1 MAELLGLCTWIF
13 GHQRHQDIAAVAADL
28 GCGGVELHVPLDGGL
43 PAADLRRLYASRGL
57 RILSLTPENV
67 DLAHAD
73 PHERQR
79 AEHYYSRLIAFAAE
93 LEAPALTIHEHVGR
107 GSWPDSRKQEW
118 ERLLGSFRRLARL
131 GEERQVDLL
140 LEPLRPPL
148 VSQIH
153 RAADAVR
160 LCEAVG
166 SPRLRIVLDTFHM
179 DAAESEPIAAI
190 RLCATRL
197 GAVQLADRQRR
208 GLGLGGI
215 TFKPYLQAFDAIGFC
230 GPWILECAVG
240 LSGPSL
246 ESRDVDQARLRFELE
261 SSVSVLRQHFAT
273 PPMRSGETGACSSND
288 LPRASAYLAAEA
300 ASQVSK
306 CLDHLDA
313 REDQPGRS

>member
-1 MAELLGLCTWIF
+1 MADSIGLCTWIF
-13 GHQRHQDIAAVAADL
+13 GHQRHQEIAAVAADL
-28 GCGGVELHVPLDGGL
+28 GCAGVEVHVPLDVW
-43 PAADLRRLYASRGL
+43 PAADLRRVYASHGL
-57 RILSLTPENV
+57 SVLSLTPENV

-73 PHERQR
+73 PRERHR
-79 AEHYYSRLIAFAAE
+79 AELYYGRLITFAAA
-93 LEAPALTIHEHVGR
+93 LEAPAITIHEHVGR
-107 GSWPDSRKQEW
+107 GASPDTRQREW
-118 ERLLGSFRRLARL
+118 ERLLGSCRVLAGL
-131 GEERQVDLL
+131 AEERQVDLL

-179 DAAESEPIAAI
+179 DAAETDAASAI
-190 RLCATRL
+190 RLCANRL

-215 TFKPYLQAFDAIGFC
+215 DLQPYWQAFDAIGFH

-246 ESRDVDQARLRFELE
+246 ECRDVDQARLRQALE
-261 SSVSVLRQHFAT
+261 SSMVALRRQLASPA
-273 PPMRSGETGACSSND
+273 PPPDRGGLAGEQ
-288 LPRASAYLAAEA
+288 E
-300 ASQVSK
+300 
-306 CLDHLDA
+306 
-313 REDQPGRS
+313 